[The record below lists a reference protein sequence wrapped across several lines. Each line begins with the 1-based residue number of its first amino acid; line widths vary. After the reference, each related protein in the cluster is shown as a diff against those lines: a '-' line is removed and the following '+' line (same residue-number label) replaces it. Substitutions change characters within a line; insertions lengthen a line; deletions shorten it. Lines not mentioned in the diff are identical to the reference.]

1 MSAVPLTFDTL
12 AYVKQLEAVGVP
24 REQAEVQAHA
34 LRQIIDEK
42 LATKMDI
49 AQVRAE
55 AEANKQELKR
65 DIMDVRAE
73 AEANKQELKRD
84 IMDVRAEAEANKQE
98 LKRDIMDV
106 RAEAEAN
113 KQELKHDI
121 AGIKRDM
128 LEMENRW
135 MHQVREMESRIVI
148 RLGGM
153 LIAAVGVI
161 IAVLKL

>member
-73 AEANKQELKRD
+73 AEANKQELK
-84 IMDVRAEAEANKQE
+84 
-98 LKRDIMDV
+98 
-106 RAEAEAN
+106 
-113 KQELKHDI
+113 HDI

>member
-98 LKRDIMDV
+98 LK
-106 RAEAEAN
+106 
-113 KQELKHDI
+113 HDI

>member
-24 REQAEVQAHA
+24 REQAEVQANA

-42 LATKMDI
+42 LATKADI
-49 AQVRAE
+49 AQLRVEAEANKMELKHDIADVRLEIERVRAE
-55 AEANKQELKR
+55 AEANKLELKR
-65 DIMDVRAE
+65 DIADV
-73 AEANKQELKRD
+73 
-84 IMDVRAEAEANKQE
+84 
-98 LKRDIMDV
+98 
-106 RAEAEAN
+106 
-113 KQELKHDI
+113 KHDI
-121 AGIKRDM
+121 AGVKRDM

-135 MHQVREMESRIVI
+135 LHQAREMESRIII

-153 LIAAVGVI
+153 LIAAVGII